1 MPRRKKRKTVS
12 PGINGRSHLVT
23 LRVPHATMQK
33 IETAGE
39 TLGLD
44 RSGVIK
50 AVLSL
55 YLDER
60 ATNTEAKIKAKMAFD
75 AKQVDLFQ

>member
-1 MPRRKKRKTVS
+1 
-12 PGINGRSHLVT
+12 
-23 LRVPHATMQK
+23 MQK